1 MKIKEIL
8 SGNQLY
14 ELWLLMTDAI
24 WETLINHYSESD
36 VYEGYVFK
44 RQPTRRRLIR
54 TGPARRTFRRPP
66 KLPVKPLVSPKPS
79 LASPRIKSV
88 SQSQLSGTN
97 PKIDMLKGS
106 NAQLDNR
113 NVFPNLSDTE
123 IEAEMKSRGR
133 E

>member
-1 MKIKEIL
+1 MKIKDLL
-8 SGNQLY
+8 SDDDLY

-54 TGPARRTFRRPP
+54 TGPARRNFRRPP
-66 KLPVKPLVSPKPS
+66 KVPVKPLVSPKSS
-79 LASPRIKSV
+79 LPSPRIKSV

-106 NAQLDNR
+106 NAQLDNH
-113 NVFPNLSDTE
+113 NVFPNISDNE
-123 IEAEMKSRGR
+123 IKAEIKSRGR
-133 E
+133 K